1 MDNIKCPNCGQENQN
16 TNIRCVHCGTEL
28 NHIESNSNF
37 LNVDYSQEN
46 EKNINSNIKKF
57 SHIATAILVIVLI
70 PWFIIGTAFIVI
82 SSCAIISDNS
92 KAKGYLQT
100 EGKLVDYVDCQYDED
115 GNELCNGLYEY
126 IVDGTT
132 YKGSPNLSSN
142 RSGFKKSITVRY
154 NTDNPSEYVMDSGFN
169 TLLIVG
175 IIILGVIL
183 IIFVAAKIE
192 LKKIPE
198 KLNKTLKDNQVISN

>member
-16 TNIRCVHCGTEL
+16 TNIRCIHCGTEL

-82 SSCAIISDNS
+82 SLCAIISDNS
-92 KAKGYLQT
+92 KANGYLQT

-126 IVDGTT
+126 IVDGTI

-154 NTDNPSEYVMDSGFN
+154 NKNNPSEYVMDSGFN

-175 IIILGVIL
+175 IINLGVTL
-183 IIFVAAKIE
+183 IIFTAAKIE